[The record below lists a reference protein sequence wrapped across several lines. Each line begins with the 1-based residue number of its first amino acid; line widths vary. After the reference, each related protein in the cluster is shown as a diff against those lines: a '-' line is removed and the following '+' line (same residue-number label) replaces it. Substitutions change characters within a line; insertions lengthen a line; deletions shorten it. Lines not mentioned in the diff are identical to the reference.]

1 VWNWTTRPSA
11 SKASG
16 CPKYNA
22 RLEDRLAG
30 DSQAIARVDAD
41 LEEHLVGCEGC
52 RKALADAALS
62 SVLFRE
68 AATPRVAYNLD
79 AFAARV
85 MAAIRGESRLYG
97 VAGIW
102 RPLDILASRFALAA
116 AVLLLAVSV
125 YLAEFA
131 PPFHMPA
138 ISSETSQTEVGAG
151 MPEPPAQPSSQD
163 EVLTSLAEKTN
174 DF

>member
-1 VWNWTTRPSA
+1 MLHWTTKLSA

-16 CPKYNA
+16 CPEYTA

-30 DSQAIARVDAD
+30 DLRENGCVDAELD
-41 LEEHLVGCEGC
+41 EHLRECEGC

-62 SVLFRE
+62 AVLFRE
-68 AATPRVAYNLD
+68 AATPPPACSLD

-85 MAAIRGESRLYG
+85 MAAIRGESRLHG
-97 VAGIW
+97 TAGIW
-102 RPLDILASRFALAA
+102 RPLDVLASRFALAA
-116 AVLLLAVSV
+116 AVLLLLVSV

-131 PPFHMPA
+131 PPFRMPTTN
-138 ISSETSQTEVGAG
+138 SETSQTEIGVG
-151 MPEPPAQPSSQD
+151 MPEPPSQPSNQD
-163 EVLTSLAEKTN
+163 EVLTSLAERTN